1 MESRQ
6 SQSRP
11 YEHALI
17 RVETLSAEDV
27 LEMGQPE
34 AVVGVRHSCELG
46 DDGQLSVLGD

>member
-6 SQSRP
+6 SESRP

-17 RVETLSAEDV
+17 NVYLIAEDV
-27 LEMGQPE
+27 LEMGVSK

>member
-6 SQSRP
+6 SESRP

-17 RVETLSAEDV
+17 NVYLIAEDV
-27 LEMGQPE
+27 LELYQPE